1 MMSCVMLSFLDFFQA
16 MVNSIEFI
24 HSGSGCHE
32 SCSLKHNL
40 HDTEKPMV
48 SAACICVHNRIVEF
62 FGCRLLETVPLPPHG
77 RERVSSNVTDITS
90 PAPKMFAALLQKK
103 TNA

>member
-1 MMSCVMLSFLDFFQA
+1 MMSCVMLSFLDFFQT

-32 SCSLKHNL
+32 SCSLKHKF

-62 FGCRLLETVPLPPHG
+62 LVVGYWKPCLFHLMGGSGFHRMSL
-77 RERVSSNVTDITS
+77 I
-90 PAPKMFAALLQKK
+90 
-103 TNA
+103 

>member
-62 FGCRLLETVPLPPHG
+62 LVVGYWKPCLSRLMGGSGFHRMSL
-77 RERVSSNVTDITS
+77 I
-90 PAPKMFAALLQKK
+90 
-103 TNA
+103 